1 MGYNN
6 DETEG
11 MQLKT
16 HTHKQKKEKKNNQFR
31 KEGREW
37 RARLWQTGL
46 EWGKSL
52 HQLREQNAPKH
63 LKEKGPEPI
72 RNHQSAK
79 RPIAACNREKGW
91 ERNRV
96 QDRYR
101 TWVKRTKGQ
110 GKDKRR
116 SGRVSPAGSRA
127 IKDKERTV
135 IALNSMGKRKSRKG
149 NRGRKCINKTSQTGV
164 Q

>member
-1 MGYNN
+1 MKSQALTDRIRMGQ
-6 DETEG
+6 ELTPAARAERT
-11 MQLKT
+11 QALK
-16 HTHKQKKEKKNNQFR
+16 R
-31 KEGREW
+31 K
-37 RARLWQTGL
+37 RARTNQ
-46 EWGKSL
+46 KPPVS
-52 HQLREQNAPKH
+52 K
-63 LKEKGPEPI
+63 
-72 RNHQSAK
+72 K
-79 RPIAACNREKGW
+79 RPIAACNRKKGW

-96 QDRYR
+96 KDRYR
-101 TWVKRTKGQ
+101 TWVKRTKRQ

-116 SGRVSPAGSRA
+116 SGRVSRAGSRA